1 MHSYVKGYS
10 FLDGSLLGQRTYLVE
25 KMSLLREEP
34 QVTLLSRQ
42 RNTSHLHVPFWL
54 FASSLNYD
62 LGGQCAMDRFE
73 K

>member
-1 MHSYVKGYS
+1 
-10 FLDGSLLGQRTYLVE
+10 
-25 KMSLLREEP
+25 MSLLREEP

-42 RNTSHLHVPFWL
+42 RNISHVHEPFWL
-54 FASSLNYD
+54 FASSVNYD